1 MKNLPV
7 FEAIVAYKSPLPE
20 RREAACKTPIFTSK
34 KGPVLNP
41 HLNWTG
47 SVFPLLIPIFRKL
60 PLRHVGFHN

>member
-1 MKNLPV
+1 MTNLPV
-7 FEAIVAYKSPLPE
+7 FEAIFSFQSPFAE

-47 SVFPLLIPIFRKL
+47 SVSPLLGVGVPIS
-60 PLRHVGFHN
+60 